1 MTGTVLAVKATDQRP
16 AMAIAVL
23 TVIGGLM
30 VIAVL
35 MVSVRVVIATD
46 QRRRPAKATARFR
59 PVKEIVPS
67 RRVKASVPICRRSC
81 SASSLRSLNCV
92 RK

>member
-1 MTGTVLAVKATDQRP
+1 MGIVPRPVTGTVLAVKATDQRP
-16 AMAIAVL
+16 AM
-23 TVIGGLM
+23 

-35 MVSVRVVIATD
+35 MVIVRVVIATD
-46 QRRRPAKATARFR
+46 QRRRPAKATARFLL
-59 PVKEIVPS
+59 VKEIVPS
-67 RRVKASVPICRRSC
+67 LPVKEIVPICRRSC